1 MNLLAVLLDSLEGE
15 TKQREILKVRG
26 GCQRKPEDE
35 RISGGGCKHLHRQ
48 PAEKRALEVLIG
60 RLGYVEKSQEM
71 QDLLRI

>member
-35 RISGGGCKHLHRQ
+35 RISGGGCKHLHGQ
-48 PAEKRALEVLIG
+48 PAEKRALRFESIDREVGLC
-60 RLGYVEKSQEM
+60 REESR
-71 QDLLRI
+71 DARPS